1 MSESI
6 LANDRRPQPLTI
18 DTSQTRK
25 FLELIGAYNE
35 PCIFQTLP
43 DDKKRN
49 DRTLNHTFHGLLE
62 EVGPRLASLNRRGA
76 GVIMAINRMREG
88 RRTIENVTAV
98 RALFV
103 DLDGAPIKPV
113 LDCEIPPHVV
123 VESSPGK
130 YHAYWRTADVPLD
143 QFSVLQRKL
152 ASLFN
157 GDRAVCDLPR
167 IMRLPGFWHQK
178 SDPFQTRIIRG
189 IA

>member
-1 MSESI
+1 MSSS
-6 LANDRRPQPLTI
+6 DRVTKSLTI
-18 DTSQTRK
+18 DKPQTRQ
-25 FLELIGAYNE
+25 FLELLGASNE
-35 PCIFQTLP
+35 ACTFQTLP
-43 DDKKRN
+43 DDKERN
-49 DRTLNHTFHGLLE
+49 DRSLNETFHGLLK

-76 GVIMAINRMREG
+76 GVFMAINRMRKG

-103 DLDGAPIKPV
+103 DLDGAPIEPV
-113 LDCEIPPHVV
+113 LECKMPPHIV
-123 VESSPGK
+123 VESSPRK
-130 YHAYWRTADVPLD
+130 YHAYWRADDVPLD

-152 ASLFN
+152 AALFK